1 MFSHDIP
8 RDPIVNP
15 ADDLPH
21 DPELLGS
28 NIPSGNINRLV
39 VGIRGAEFYVPA
51 GVVDE
56 PLYARATPL
65 IERGV
70 HVSVESGSVFGVWHE

>member
-39 VGIRGAEFYVPA
+39 VGIRGADVFLQYFTVLNFEKIVHRFIDDDNEFKNYNIV
-51 GVVDE
+51 
-56 PLYARATPL
+56 
-65 IERGV
+65 
-70 HVSVESGSVFGVWHE
+70 